1 MASQPGLFNFQAL
14 TNLGE
19 LAAGYRLYTYAP
31 STTTQK
37 NAFTD
42 QAGTIPHTYTSDG
55 LGGQYIALDAR
66 GELPAPLWLASGG
79 YDIALKTP
87 AGVTVWT
94 RRALGM
100 DDAAP
105 NAGAVTFDSGATYP
119 SGSVGKRLTDLAASA
134 GAALVGWIS
143 AATGGVLRTVLD
155 KLRDEVNVK
164 DYGAVSDGSFVA
176 GGSASGTDNLAAFNT
191 ALAAAVSLGISRVKA
206 SGVFRLSGKLTIPR
220 GITLEGDGT
229 AHLPIFLGGTVRGT
243 VLLIAGAVGDDCL
256 AFEENAGHTGLRDLS
271 VYNTN
276 TNAIRSVVSVV
287 GQLYPRMRNVE
298 VSSLRRS
305 TGDGLYVAPSSTG
318 LMFETLWGDFDN
330 VMVTITNVGTGTEAS
345 VRNGA
350 KIWGITSTRVPNA
363 NVFKGGQLSGCWSGV
378 LIDGAAATSGPL
390 NVAFFGV
397 KIGSEWDGTFAPQFQ
412 AAASRVYGFTKASCY
427 IWPAARVN
435 RGFSTAFHGCYF
447 EVSGAPS
454 TYNDGTNGV
463 QNLIAVVW
471 LDNSTEVVATGIVD
485 CNWNSVYLYDN
496 GNRTLVTPTTDNRRH
511 DCRISP
517 RLLARCSIAQSIP
530 NVTWTK
536 VQTPAISFGDDTYIE
551 WDATNGVAVVRAPG
565 TYLIGGQVTM
575 AGWAAG
581 AGTYAVSRIT
591 AGGLTINGNY
601 QPQNG
606 AGNPITSQ
614 IGPVIIALSAGDT
627 ITFEAFHN
635 QGGAQN
641 TTGSPSDVFLSVV
654 KAG

>member
-14 TNLGE
+14 TNFGE

-105 NAGAVTFDSGATYP
+105 GAGSIAFDPGATY
-119 SGSVGKRLTDLAASA
+119 SAGSVGKRLVDLASSI
-134 GAALVGWIS
+134 GATLVGWIS
-143 AATGGVLRTVLD
+143 TAAGGVLRT
-155 KLRDEVNVK
+155 LRDKAADHVNVK
-164 DYGAVSDGSFVA
+164 DFGAVADGTFVA
-176 GGSASGTDNLAAFNT
+176 GGSASGTDNLAAFNA
-191 ALAAAVSLGISRVKA
+191 ALAAAVSLGVSRVKA
-206 SGVFRLSGKLTIPR
+206 SGVFRLSGKLVIPR

-276 TNAIRSVVSVV
+276 TNAIRAVVSVV
-287 GQLYPRMRNVE
+287 GQLYPRLRNVE
-298 VSSLRRS
+298 ISSLRRT
-305 TGDGLYVAPSSTG
+305 TGSGLYVAPSSTG
-318 LMFETLWGDFDN
+318 LLFETLWGDFDN
-330 VMVTITNVGTGTEAS
+330 VMVTITNIGTGTEAS
-345 VRNGA
+345 VRYGA
-350 KIWGITSTRVPNA
+350 NFYGITSTRVPNA
-363 NVFKGGQLSGCWSGV
+363 NVFKGGQLAGCWSGV
-378 LIDGAAATSGPL
+378 ILDGAAATSGPL

-397 KIGSEWDGTFAPQFQ
+397 KIGAEWDGTFTPQFQ
-412 AAASRVYGFTKASCY
+412 ATASKVFGFTKASCY
-427 IWPAARVN
+427 IWPSARVN

-447 EVSGAPS
+447 ENSGAPS
-454 TYNDGTNGV
+454 TFNDGTNGV
-463 QNLIAVVW
+463 QSLVAVVW
-471 LDNSTEVVATGIVD
+471 LDSTAEVVATGIVD

-496 GNRTLVTPTTDNRRH
+496 GNRTLCTPTTDNRRH
-511 DCRISP
+511 DCRIAP
-517 RLLARCSIAQSIP
+517 RLLARSSAAQSIP
-530 NVTWTK
+530 NATWTK
-536 VQTPAISFGDDTYIE
+536 VQTPAISFGDDSYIE
-551 WDATNGVAVVRAPG
+551 WDATNGVAVARAPG

-581 AGTYAVSRIT
+581 AGTYAVSRVT

-614 IGPVIIALSAGDT
+614 VGPVIIALSVGDT

-635 QGGAQN
+635 QGGSQN
-641 TTGSPSDVFLSVV
+641 TTGSASDVFLSVT

>member
-1 MASQPGLFNFQAL
+1 VQTQFTLTSNPGALANLDVAVGGVTQIPGVDYTFSGTKLTFISGAPANGVSILARYFQAL
-14 TNLGE
+14 PQGVAD
-19 LAAGYRLYTYAP
+19 LAAATGQLAG
-31 STTTQK
+31 SK
-37 NAFTD
+37 VDFL
-42 QAGTIPHTYTSDG
+42 QAGT
-55 LGGQYIALDAR
+55 
-66 GELPAPLWLASGG
+66 
-79 YDIALKTP
+79 
-87 AGVTVWT
+87 
-94 RRALGM
+94 
-100 DDAAP
+100 
-105 NAGAVTFDSGATYP
+105 GAVTRGTQS
-119 SGSVGKRLTDLAASA
+119 
-134 GAALVGWIS
+134 
-143 AATGGVLRTVLD
+143 
-155 KLRDEVNVK
+155 KLRDIINVK
-164 DYGAVSDGSFVA
+164 DFGAVADGTFVA
-176 GGSASGTDNLAAFNT
+176 GSSASGTDNLAAFNA
-191 ALAAAVSLGISRVKA
+191 ALSAAVSLGISRVKA

-243 VLLIAGAVGDDCL
+243 VLLISGAVGDDCL

-287 GQLYPRMRNVE
+287 GQLYPRLRNVE
-298 VSSLRRS
+298 ISSLRRT
-305 TGDGLYVAPSSTG
+305 TGSGLYIAPSSTG
-318 LMFETLWGDFDN
+318 LLFETLWGDFDN
-330 VMVTITNVGTGTEAS
+330 VMVTITNIGTGTEAS
-345 VRNGA
+345 VRYGA
-350 KIWGITSTRVPNA
+350 NLYGITSTRVPNA
-363 NVFKGGQLSGCWSGV
+363 NVFKGGQLAGCWAGV
-378 LIDGAAATSGPL
+378 ILDGAAATSGPL

-397 KIGSEWDGTFAPQFQ
+397 KIGAEWDGTFTPQFQ

-427 IWPAARVN
+427 IWPSARVN

-447 EVSGAPS
+447 ENSGAPS

-463 QNLIAVVW
+463 QSLIAVVW

-496 GNRTLVTPTTDNRRH
+496 GNRTLCTPTTDNHRH
-511 DCRISP
+511 DCRIAP
-517 RLLARCSIAQSIP
+517 RLLARASGVQSVP

-536 VQTPAISFGDDTYIE
+536 VQTPGINFGDNSYIE
-551 WDATNGVAVVRAPG
+551 WDATNGVAVARAPG

-581 AGTYAVSRIT
+581 AGTYSVCRIN
-591 AGGLTINGNY
+591 AGGLTINGSY

-614 IGPVIIALSAGDT
+614 VGPVIIALSAGDT

-641 TTGSPSDVFLSVV
+641 TTGSPSDAYLSVV